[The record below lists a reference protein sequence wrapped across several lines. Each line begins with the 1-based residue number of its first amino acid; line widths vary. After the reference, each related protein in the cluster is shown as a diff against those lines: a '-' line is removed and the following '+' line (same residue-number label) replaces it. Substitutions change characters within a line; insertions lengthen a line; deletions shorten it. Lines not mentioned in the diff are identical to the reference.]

1 MTVRLYTSERQYDI
15 CFIYSWILMIAD
27 LGTSISTTCAL
38 TGLPHFGLL
47 QSGDKGVMSGFC
59 CANGFCDNEDVG

>member
-1 MTVRLYTSERQYDI
+1 
-15 CFIYSWILMIAD
+15 MIAD